1 MPGAPIVFLHVPKT
15 GGTGLEAQLGEWF
28 GRPSEEGR
36 YPWWGSSIDPTRP
49 GRVVGHLS
57 YDMFAGLAAPD
68 AAWLTML
75 RDPVERGISHWW
87 HYTRKPEDAQWPEV
101 FRAGVTL
108 ERWCTDPL
116 FSYDASDAQVRYL
129 AWLPEA
135 DRTAILDQRPVGP
148 VPETAVAL
156 ALERLES
163 FAWVGVTEHHDES
176 MQLLAYTLR
185 QPPPT
190 RRPPLN
196 EGGGR
201 PRLADVSSEARE
213 ALMERNRG
221 DAAVHRLAQRLF
233 VDRYRG
239 MVDDLLADHVHHRAL
254 PSFELDLTGRLAD
267 PAWYAVERPGGRPFR
282 WIGGRAAFDARI
294 DRSAPR
300 TLEVDIVGWVD
311 RLAVDS
317 AELIVDGMTV
327 PTERV
332 EAEGVQLRAAVAPR
346 PAWWAQRTRIE
357 IQPGAVARAPGDL
370 RLLGLAIGG
379 VRIR

>member
-28 GRPSEEGR
+28 GESAQEGP
-36 YPWWGSSIDPTRP
+36 YPWWGSNIDPARP

-57 YDMFAGLAAPD
+57 YDMFAELAAPD

-75 RDPVERGISHWW
+75 RDPVERAISHWW
-87 HYTRKPEDAQWPEV
+87 HYTRKPEDAQWPDV

-129 AWLPEA
+129 AWLPEE
-135 DRTAILDQRPVGP
+135 DQRAILDQRPVGP
-148 VPETAVAL
+148 VPHDAVDL
-156 ALERLES
+156 ALQRLRN
-163 FAWVGVTEHHDES
+163 FAWVGVTERHDEG

-190 RRPPLN
+190 RRPPRN

-201 PRLADVSSEARE
+201 PRVADVSAEIRQVIA
-213 ALMERNRG
+213 ERNRG

-233 VDRYRG
+233 ADRYLD
-239 MVDDLLADHVHHRAL
+239 MVDDLLSDQPRHRAFR
-254 PSFELDLTGRLAD
+254 SFELDLTGRLAD
-267 PAWYAVERPGGRPFR
+267 PAWYAVERPGERPFR
-282 WIGGRAAFDARI
+282 WIAGRAAFDARI

-300 TLEVDIVGWVD
+300 TLEVEIVGWVD
-311 RLAVDS
+311 PLAVDE
-317 AELIVDGMTV
+317 ATLFVDGVAV
-327 PTERV
+327 PTHRVQDEAVRLRARV
-332 EAEGVQLRAAVAPR
+332 EAR
-346 PAWWAQRTRIE
+346 PAWWTQRTRIE
-357 IQPGAVARAPGDL
+357 IQPGAVAQAPGDM
-370 RLLGLAIGG
+370 RLLGLAVAGAQ
-379 VRIR
+379 IR